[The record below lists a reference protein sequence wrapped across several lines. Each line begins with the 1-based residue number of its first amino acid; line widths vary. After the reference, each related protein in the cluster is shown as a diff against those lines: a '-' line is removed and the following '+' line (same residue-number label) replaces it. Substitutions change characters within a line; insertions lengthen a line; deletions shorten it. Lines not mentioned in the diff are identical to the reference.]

1 MGENPYQVRTEAL
14 LGAQAMEILRGAKV
28 AVFGLGGVGGH
39 IAEAL
44 ARAGVG
50 ELWLIDGDEV
60 APSNLNRQLIAET
73 GTIGM
78 RKTDAAAARLRA
90 VAPDCRVRTFDL
102 FYLPETADAISFA
115 GLSYVAD
122 AVDTVSAKLTIIER
136 ARAAGVPVISSM
148 GTGNKLHPEMFEID
162 RIERTSVCP
171 LARVMRRELKN
182 RGIRDVKVLYSREE
196 PARVSLADADHPT
209 RRAVPASISFVPGA
223 AGLMIA
229 GEIVRDLCGLN

>member
-1 MGENPYQVRTEAL
+1 MENPYQVRTAAL
-14 LGAQAMEILRGAKV
+14 LGASAMEILRTARV

-60 APSNLNRQLIAET
+60 APSNLNRQLIAVT
-73 GTIGM
+73 DTIGM

-90 VAPDCRVRTFDL
+90 CAPDCRVRTFDL
-102 FYLPETADAISFA
+102 FYLPETADAVPLA

-182 RGIRDVKVLYSREE
+182 RGITGVKVLYSREE
-196 PARVSLADADHPT
+196 PRRVSLPSEADSP

-229 GEIVRDLCGLN
+229 GEIIRDLCGIA